1 MTTAFALAVRG
12 RWLAAFHAQPA
23 GWMFFMG
30 VLAAAGLALSTLVSG
45 KVWCF
50 NWYRVS
56 PGWLALAVVGLLLLG
71 WGYKIVAGLLNG
83 SLPAHAWPGA
93 D

>member
-1 MTTAFALAVRG
+1 MTTAFALTVRG

-23 GWMFFMG
+23 GWMLCMG
-30 VLAAAGLALSTLVSG
+30 VLVATGLALSTLFG
-45 KVWCF
+45 GNVWCL

-56 PGWLALAVVGLLLLG
+56 PRWAALAVVGLLLFG
-71 WGYKIVAGLLNG
+71 WGYKIVAGLLDG